1 MHLTDTAS
9 FEFPLL
15 AWLLGGMVLVGAL
28 AFFSFKGPKESNEDQ
43 FDSGEHLFLGL
54 LGLTLIIS
62 GLFTEYASRVE
73 FSELFYEEV
82 PERFVTMITP
92 APEVE
97 REPLGASADE
107 SPGDSPDKETD
118 ADTDANTGSN
128 AASDSDAD
136 LHQGTQPEA
145 STSLG
150 PAGFRLLELTRQG
163 ELPVEALEDA
173 ILEQASQSLGLEE
186 AFLRADLLPW
196 MEAAGRIT
204 KQRNLAPPQALAA
217 LKAHLYN
224 TRSLQYEVA
233 ASNPGHLADGR
244 LQCNSGSI
252 VVMWAALRA
261 GLDRAE
267 GRWVFVHTKGHVR
280 PGWLTNTELH
290 GVEATVLGESV
301 ISGSLEELDELAAMR
316 VLSTRE
322 SLALAL
328 LGKDAPA
335 WLEERVLLWK
345 SAREETISSQADLLE
360 CRESETHSSFNLPGG
375 FGKVDVPPG
384 LQPLGTAKDARWEE
398 AIENL
403 QGVQYSLRVARE
415 ALEED
420 REVDVLISQLLGTP
434 NANNSGET
442 TQDHFANLDFEGQDA
457 DALLRNAQ
465 RMESSAS
472 LNEEPAAN
480 PDEAKGQTANAILEA
495 TVALGS
501 PIFDPVPPDLLQV
514 NIGIKRE
521 LKRYIGRLKLC
532 YKQALRGEPNLM
544 GRIDIKFSVGRGRVL
559 EAFVVKNST
568 HNDDLA
574 QCVLRK
580 IKGLTFEQMI
590 EADVIYPFI
599 FSLK

>member
-1 MHLTDTAS
+1 MRLTDTAS

-28 AFFSFKGPKESNEDQ
+28 AFFSFKGPEESDEDQ
-43 FDSGEHLFLGL
+43 FESGEHLFLGF
-54 LGLTLIIS
+54 LGLALVIS

-73 FSELFYEEV
+73 FSELFHEVV
-82 PERFVTMITP
+82 PERFVTLLTP

-107 SPGDSPDKETD
+107 SSADKEAD
-118 ADTDANTGSN
+118 ADP
-128 AASDSDAD
+128 
-136 LHQGTQPEA
+136 HQGTQPEA
-145 STSLG
+145 PTSLG
-150 PAGFRLLELTRQG
+150 PAGVRLLELARQG

-196 MEAAGRIT
+196 MEASGRLT

-217 LKAHLYN
+217 LKAHLYD

-244 LQCNSGSI
+244 LQCQSGSV

-267 GRWVFVHTKGHVR
+267 GRWVFVHTNGHVR
-280 PGWLTNTELH
+280 PGWLTDTELH
-290 GVEATVLGESV
+290 GVEATVQGEAV
-301 ISGSLEELDELAAMR
+301 ISGSLEELDGLAAMR
-316 VLSTRE
+316 VVSARE

-345 SAREETISSQADLLE
+345 SAREDTISSQADLLE
-360 CRESETHSSFNLPGG
+360 CRESETHSSFVLPGG

-384 LQPLGTAKDARWEE
+384 LRPLGTAKDARWKEM
-398 AIENL
+398 IENR
-403 QGVQYSLRVARE
+403 QGAQYSLRVARE
-415 ALEED
+415 ALEKD
-420 REVDVLISQLLGTP
+420 REVDVLLSQLLGTLG
-434 NANNSGET
+434 AHNSGET

-472 LNEEPAAN
+472 L
-480 PDEAKGQTANAILEA
+480 DEALAGESSSANVVLGTPELMGDGDEDAVRRVLRRMKGQI
-495 TVALGS
+495 
-501 PIFDPVPPDLLQV
+501 
-514 NIGIKRE
+514 
-521 LKRYIGRLKLC
+521 RYCYDKRLKE
-532 YKQALRGEPNLM
+532 KPNLA
-544 GRIDIKFSVGRGRVL
+544 GRVEIEFSVRQGRVL
-559 EAFVVKNST
+559 SASIFSNTTGDSELAACILRVVKSWRF
-568 HNDDLA
+568 D
-574 QCVLRK
+574 
-580 IKGLTFEQMI
+580 EEI
-590 EADVIYPFI
+590 EMDVIYPFL
-599 FSLK
+599 FSTRSP